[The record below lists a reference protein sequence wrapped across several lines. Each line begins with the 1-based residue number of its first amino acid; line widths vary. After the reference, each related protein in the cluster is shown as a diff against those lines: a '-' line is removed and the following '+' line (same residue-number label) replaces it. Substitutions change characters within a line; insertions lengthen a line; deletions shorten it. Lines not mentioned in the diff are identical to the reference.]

1 VVPGYPTNE
10 TANTEHNQQAEG
22 EESAVS

>member
-1 VVPGYPTNE
+1 VVQGYPTNE
-10 TANTEHNQQAEG
+10 KEETEHSQQAEG